1 MKTVYTDE
9 VGNRVV
15 GFTVR
20 EPGVAHTLVKDV
32 GGLEAAGADAW
43 ASEIELKVWL
53 SRFPEFWGDGAVSA
67 TFLVADGEGRVK
79 EVEVNRSDVM
89 YPVDRWDL
97 VL

>member
-9 VGNRVV
+9 IGNRVA

-20 EPGVAHTLVKDV
+20 EPGAMPTMVKEVKD
-32 GGLEAAGADAW
+32 LEAAGADAW

-53 SRFPEFWGDGAVSA
+53 SRSPEFWGDGAVSA
-67 TFLVADGEGRVK
+67 TFLVAEGVEGVK
-79 EVEVNRSDVM
+79 EVEIDRSDVM

>member
-9 VGNRVV
+9 VENRVV
-15 GFTVR
+15 GFTIR
-20 EPGVAHTLVKDV
+20 ESGSAPTLVKDV
-32 GGLEAAGADAW
+32 ASLEAAGAGAW

-67 TFLVADGEGRVK
+67 TFLVADGERGVK
-79 EVEVNRSDVM
+79 EVEVNRSDVVA
-89 YPVDRWDL
+89 PIDRWDL